1 MAILIDKNGLPY
13 IFPDNI
19 IEEPSSSGILFDN
32 LKSLAV
38 SLNSIKNITRTNL
51 GNVQTTIQSANP
63 SFNVFAVTSHQIN
76 SENLVGVGTASGRLT
91 FTKENFVYN
100 TSSSNRLSTGKEIV
114 NMSGGINYS
123 IPEIDGKKWMAC
135 AIYDGTAN
143 GFRGILLWV
152 FLNQVISVTG
162 SVISGTAS
170 VTRTSDIFFPSTFG
184 GDRYRRIYQVVIGAN
199 GGLSAS
205 NITGD
210 AGWIFSSS
218 QNTGPN
224 GYNATS
230 RFSADDGTW
239 AFIIGGK
246 NNGESVGQSVN
257 PTYRTTNGYG
267 FGNQNSSDSSSALYW
282 AGLSVP
288 TTNYVGFV
296 FTGDA

>member
-1 MAILIDKNGLPY
+1 MAVLIDKNGLPY
-13 IFPDNI
+13 IFPENI
-19 IEEPSSSGILFDN
+19 IEEPSSTGILFDN
-32 LKSLAV
+32 LKSLAI
-38 SLNSIKNITRTNL
+38 SLNSITGITRTNL
-51 GNVQTTIQSANP
+51 GNVQSTIQNANS

-76 SENLVGVGTASGRLT
+76 SENLVGVGTASGRIT
-91 FTKENFVYN
+91 FTKENFAYN

-114 NMSGGINYS
+114 SMSGGINYL

-135 AIYDGTAN
+135 AIYDGTTN

-152 FLNQVISVTG
+152 FLNEIITSAGAVITGTG
-162 SVISGTAS
+162 SVTK
-170 VTRTSDIFFPSTFG
+170 TSDIFFPSNFG
-184 GDRYRRIYQVVIGAN
+184 SDRYRRIYQVVIGPG

-205 NITGD
+205 NVTGN

-218 QNTGPN
+218 QNTNSN

-239 AFIIGGK
+239 AFVIGGK
-246 NNGESVGQSVN
+246 NNGEAVGQSTV

-267 FGNQNSSDSSSALYW
+267 FGNFNSTDSSSALYW
-282 AGLSVP
+282 NGVSVP